1 MPTISSSSPRP
12 LAASYDVSPSHD
24 APRTSPIAALPS
36 GDPSTLLVTS
46 GDVGSAIAALV
57 FLTSREQRANARN
70 SRDAAYHDLESA
82 QTAELAAMDR
92 EARAKEMAGY
102 TKAAFQ
108 GVSAGLSLASVASP
122 ENGRGFEAMGRVYDA
137 EGTAFGAMSTG
148 LTDAASRDV
157 RAAGQRAENLKRVG
171 DGYAEDVHDADK
183 SMDKALDFLKEWRG
197 ARDAATSAALYR
209 A

>member
-1 MPTISSSSPRP
+1 MDLDRDII
-12 LAASYDVSPSHD
+12 LARLHQDLVGPDTAQEVL
-24 APRTSPIAALPS
+24 TSLPS
-36 GDPSTLLVTS
+36 DVYLTGILWPRETLMGQEEDDRLGTE
-46 GDVGSAIAALV
+46 GAG
-57 FLTSREQRANARN
+57 SREQ
-70 SRDAAYHDLESA
+70 DAGGGEEEEVAVYS
-82 QTAELAAMDR
+82 TR
-92 EARAKEMAGY
+92 RPS
-102 TKAAFQ
+102 T
-108 GVSAGLSLASVASP
+108 AGLSLASVASP